1 MKSNRGQALVEF
13 VIILPVII
21 LIIMAIVD
29 FGNII
34 SNKYALENDLDT
46 VVDLYKNNDN
56 VDDYIKDRNEN
67 IEYQS
72 SDKYIT
78 IKLSKDVNVTT
89 PILNN
94 VLGKKHQI
102 TVMRTISNDNK

>member
-1 MKSNRGQALVEF
+1 MKNNRGQALVEF

-46 VVDLYKNNDN
+46 VVDLYNNNDN
-56 VDDYIKDRNEN
+56 IDDYVQKKGEI

-72 SDKYIT
+72 SDKYTT
-78 IKLSKDVNVTT
+78 IKISKDVTVAT

-102 TVMRTISNDNK
+102 TVTRTIKNEAK